1 MTMEGR
7 NRTENGAIPGLELRL
22 REVGESLRRGVYGFE

>member
-7 NRTENGAIPGLELRL
+7 NTTENGAIPGFESKI